1 MSGLIVLG
9 VVMTLLVVAGMVWPL
24 GRQPLV
30 VNEEREQLLR
40 VRDRLVSNLKALT
53 LEDAAGSMDSAIREE
68 EESRLQAELADV
80 LHRLDAAESQQE
92 PASTRPSRRPQ
103 VLVALVL
110 VLFMASAGGGLYL
123 LMGQPVSAEKLAQQA
138 HPPMQRAT
146 VPPMVLEM
154 VARLEKRLKENP
166 SDAQGWARL
175 GRSYMVMQRMGDARD
190 AYAKA
195 HALEPNNVEI
205 LADYANMIYRQH
217 PGMTQGLVYE
227 LFSKLYKLAPDHVA
241 AQWFMGLAAFEK
253 GDFGKALGFWERL
266 YNKIPADN
274 PAREQV
280 KRAIDEARAR
290 QQGKAAG

>member
-9 VVMTLLVVAGMVWPL
+9 VVMTLLAVAGMAWPL
-24 GRQPLV
+24 GRRQPL

-40 VRDRLVSNLKALT
+40 VRDRLVVNLRSLT
-53 LEDAAGSMDSAIREE
+53 LEDAAGSMDVTVKAQEE
-68 EESRLQAELADV
+68 ARLQAELADV
-80 LHRLDAAESQQE
+80 LHRLDASDSAQPQEAEL
-92 PASTRPSRRPQ
+92 PSRRPQ
-103 VLVALVL
+103 MLVSLVL
-110 VLFMASAGGGLYL
+110 VLFMAAAGGGLYL
-123 LMGQPVSAEKLAQQA
+123 LMGQPVTAARLAHSRPAQQQGVTL
-138 HPPMQRAT
+138 PPMA
-146 VPPMVLEM
+146 LEM

-195 HALEPNNVEI
+195 HALAPGDVEI

-217 PGMTQGLVYE
+217 PGMTQGLVYD
-227 LFSKLYKLAPDHVA
+227 LFRKLYALAPDHIA

-253 GDFGKALGFWERL
+253 GNFAEALKFWERL
-266 YNKIPADN
+266 YSKIPPEN

-290 QQGKAAG
+290 QQGKPAG